1 MPKVGETRLFQFIF
15 ISDKAFDRNR
25 PCKLIRFSKP
35 LNLYK
40 MFGDL
45 LGNMEEK
52 QKAMREKL
60 AQIVVEAEAGGGAVK
75 ITANAARE
83 LTNISID
90 KDALDLDDIEQ
101 LEDLLLVAV
110 NRVLEKI
117 SAKEQEE
124 SQNMINDMLP
134 PGMGD
139 LSNLFG

>member
-1 MPKVGETRLFQFIF
+1 
-15 ISDKAFDRNR
+15 
-25 PCKLIRFSKP
+25 
-35 LNLYK
+35 

-83 LTNISID
+83 LTNISIN

-101 LEDLLLVAV
+101 LEDLLLVAF
-110 NRVLEKI
+110 NRVLEEI
-117 SAKEQEE
+117 GAKEQEE